1 MPIYC
6 YKCSCGRALQVFS
19 HHFNATKT
27 TKCPYC
33 MKRAKRDI
41 AAEGVNTDCG
51 DHERVSNAMGIAGD
65 QLGLAMRTFPGSEYV
80 PDGEG
85 GYGLKIKNRAHKK
98 VEMARRGY
106 VEFE

>member
-6 YKCSCGRALQVFS
+6 YKCSCGRELEVYS
-19 HHFNATKT
+19 HYPAPKKT
-27 TKCPYC
+27 TKCHYC
-33 MKRAKRDI
+33 EGRAKRNI
-41 AAEGVNTDCG
+41 GAELVSTDCG
-51 DHERVSNAMGIAGD
+51 DHERVSSAMGITGE
-65 QLGLAMRTFPGSEYV
+65 QLGLAMKTFPGSEYV

-98 VEMARRGY
+98 VEMAKRGY